1 MDAATGVKN
10 SMTDRTMAGHP
21 FKRYRMALSVSI
33 VILLAALGFV
43 ALDHLLQE
51 VHLHQVRAAWHALP
65 TTGLLA
71 AAALTAISYLTL
83 TLYDVSALRAIG
95 RPLP

>member
-21 FKRYRMALSVSI
+21 FQRYRMALSVSI

-71 AAALTAISYLTL
+71 AA
-83 TLYDVSALRAIG
+83 
-95 RPLP
+95 